1 MAGALWWGY
10 GVVLDPAAGLCAAG
24 GAPACCGE
32 GAGLAGLSFR
42 GAVSLHVGSVRN
54 KSCPFRDAGP
64 VLWSFGLLK
73 NN

>member
-1 MAGALWWGY
+1 ML
-10 GVVLDPAAGLCAAG
+10 L
-24 GAPACCGE
+24 GE
-32 GAGLAGLSFR
+32 LLLAVGRARGWLGSLR

-54 KSCPFRDAGP
+54 KSCPFRDAGR

>member
-1 MAGALWWGY
+1 MGSCWIQQPGC
-10 GVVLDPAAGLCAAG
+10 VLL
-24 GAPACCGE
+24 GE
-32 GAGLAGLSFR
+32 LLLAVGRARGWLGSLR

-54 KSCPFRDAGP
+54 KSCPFRDAGR